1 MQCVFAEN
9 RCEFVAISC
18 TTPPSRCTRP
28 TSPYTGEAWALP
40 RRCII
45 PNIEPKSN
53 NEEKLM
59 QGMTKRE
66 LQITDPQQILSI
78 LDNAKVLQLGLA
90 VDNEP
95 YVVPMNYGYHMENGR
110 LTLYLHS
117 ALQGKKLDM
126 IRANPRVF
134 IEMDCDL
141 TPFEGKVPCQY
152 GLSYSS
158 IMGRGTAHIVED
170 VEEKKQAMTL
180 LMKTQ
185 TGKDFT
191 FEDRLVS
198 IVAVIRIDVEEYTAK
213 HRPVPEKLR

>member
-1 MQCVFAEN
+1 
-9 RCEFVAISC
+9 
-18 TTPPSRCTRP
+18 
-28 TSPYTGEAWALP
+28 
-40 RRCII
+40 
-45 PNIEPKSN
+45 
-53 NEEKLM
+53 M

-66 LQITDPQQILSI
+66 LEIRDPAQIRRI
-78 LDNAKVLQLGLA
+78 LDTAGVVRVGLA
-90 VDNEP
+90 VNNEP
-95 YVVPMNYGYHMENGR
+95 YIVPMNYGYTMEEGK

-126 IRANPRVF
+126 IRANPNVF
-134 IEMDCDL
+134 VEMDCDQV
-141 TPFEGKVPCQY
+141 PFVGKVPCQY

-170 VEEKKQAMTL
+170 VEEKKQAMSI

-198 IVAVIRIDVEEYTAK
+198 IVAVIRVDVEEYTAK